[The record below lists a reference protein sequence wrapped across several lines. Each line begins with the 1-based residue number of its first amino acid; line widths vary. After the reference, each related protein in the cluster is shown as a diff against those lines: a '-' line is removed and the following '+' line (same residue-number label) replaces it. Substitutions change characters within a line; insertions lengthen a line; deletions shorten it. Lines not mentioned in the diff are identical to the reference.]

1 MSGVKHCP
9 LCGDNGFVKA
19 STRRK
24 PSGEWD
30 ARMKC
35 EECGI
40 ELVCS
45 GATEDDALTAVLVK
59 WNARAERTCVPRV
72 VPRSFSGDSEPSFYQ
87 AVCDCG
93 WIVGEDGASSL
104 SDFEHVDP
112 YCGGCGAKV
121 EKGESCAT

>member
-59 WNARAERTCVPRV
+59 WNTRSERTCVLEDIPY
-72 VPRSFSGDSEPSFYQ
+72 EPGRWEGVRCSS
-87 AVCDCG
+87 CG
-93 WIVGEDGASSL
+93 VTDEDTDLTGN
-104 SDFEHVDP
+104 
-112 YCGGCGAKV
+112 YCTNCGARI
-121 EKGESCAT
+121 ERGESCAT